1 MDKLNFEIVSPERLV
16 LSESVDEVILPGTEG
31 YLGVLPGHAPLL
43 SSLMPGEVSYRDGK
57 RVRFLAVS
65 GGFVEVLPDKVTI
78 LAETCERAEEIDL
91 DRAERSKDRA
101 EKELREAESER
112 FRAASTRLQRAVT
125 RIHVVGRIR

>member
-16 LSESVDEVILPGTEG
+16 LSESVDEVVLPGTEG

-43 SSLMPGEVSYRDGK
+43 SSLMPGEVSYREGD

-65 GGFVEVLPDKVTI
+65 GGFVEVLPDKVTL

-91 DRAERSKDRA
+91 DRAERSKDKA
-101 EKELREAESER
+101 EQELQRAESER
-112 FRAASTRLQRAVT
+112 FRAASARLQRAVT
-125 RIHVVGRIR
+125 RIHVVARIR